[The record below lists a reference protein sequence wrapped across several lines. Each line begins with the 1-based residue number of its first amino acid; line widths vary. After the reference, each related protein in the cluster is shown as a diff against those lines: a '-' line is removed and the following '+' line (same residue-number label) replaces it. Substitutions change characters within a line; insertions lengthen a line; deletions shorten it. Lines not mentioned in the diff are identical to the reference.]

1 MDATTQISA
10 HISGEAKARL
20 ERYVRA
26 TGTTRAYVI
35 EQALLHHLQALEE
48 LPVEAIL
55 PARVVLS
62 EESAVRVRDLIAR
75 PPQPTE
81 AMKSLFDD
89 R

>member
-62 EESAVRVRDLIAR
+62 EESAVRVRDLIA
-75 PPQPTE
+75 PPPPPTE
-81 AMKSLFDD
+81 AKKIHFGEP
-89 R
+89 

>member
-1 MDATTQISA
+1 MTTTQISA
-10 HISGEAKARL
+10 HISMEAKARL
-20 ERYVRA
+20 EKYVRA
-26 TGTTRAYVI
+26 TGITRTQLI

-48 LPVEAIL
+48 LPLDVIV

-62 EESAVRVRDLIAR
+62 DESAERVRDLVVR

-81 AMKSLFDD
+81 AMKRLFDD